1 MNGTRQ
7 PMALA
12 VPTHEKL
19 GKIGFSAMNTLG
31 LTRKQARRTCHWH
44 TLLSGLLDSPLRHFA
59 GKFAYITLN
68 TPTPYPPQ
76 SAIPVNLGKPCCSA
90 WSDFRK
96 EFGKEC
102 DSIHTM
108 QQAGANPPAMQSDLD
123 RTHQSGRRVMDGR
136 EPDEQSK
143 PPDFRSGLGW
153 SGFKSIRSSGTE
165 WRFFRRIS
173 DKETCRCLSFWAI
186 RKIH

>member
-1 MNGTRQ
+1 MK
-7 PMALA
+7 
-12 VPTHEKL
+12 KL

-31 LTRKQARRTCHWH
+31 LTRKQARRTCLWH

-68 TPTPYPPQ
+68 TPTPCPPR
-76 SAIPVNLGKPCCSA
+76 SAVPVNLGKPCCSA

-123 RTHQSGRRVMDGR
+123 RTHQSDRRVMDGR
-136 EPDEQSK
+136 EPEQ
-143 PPDFRSGLGW
+143 PNQAPDFQKAGSCW
-153 SGFKSIRSSGTE
+153 SGFKSIRPTGTE
-165 WRFFRRIS
+165 
-173 DKETCRCLSFWAI
+173 
-186 RKIH
+186 